1 MSKGRYN
8 TFLQLLPVS
17 VILATV
23 SCTALID
30 EFPAGDCPKEVVPVQ
45 LAINLNTSLPTKAN
59 IQQITELASGDDFS
73 FRGMSA
79 IRMIPFKDDGT
90 PAGDMLQLPAISSA
104 QDESASGSH
113 TGLIKNNLSHLYSS
127 ADAVLPV
134 GCASVLAYGTAVES
148 AAYSSVIEKKHLNG
162 SLLETGVTM
171 AAGTPSLAG
180 ISFSPEAIFP
190 ASSGTPSQGV
200 LIANVLSDI
209 VIQGGQYEQSFVY
222 KNKGGETVTG
232 SRVYTWDGSIGDS
245 RLQEYYNWIT
255 NEGHMMSGTGVNVEY
270 MLSTLYR
277 TLSNYESYDTRV
289 VTTLV
294 GSDEYE
300 VQKSSNLD
308 DDLTYGDVFNNLAAH
323 IKERIDYIIDNTT
336 SLKRV
341 VDEDFVSIEFR
352 SQELHDYPDAL
363 GLPHGAAVM
372 RWTPA
377 GFVPVFQGLDGV
389 ASLSQYCYPPSLYY
403 ITESGVS
410 TTEDGNIESRYTSAT
425 DTWAGILNGYTS
437 GHTVTRK
444 TRSVAVDNP
453 FRYAVGMLLG
463 TLRATADY
471 LPDNDGS
478 AATNVRVYGNR
489 FPVTGIIIG
498 GQYPQRYDF
507 TPVSYANDEEYE
519 ENEFFLYDN
528 QVSGVYLTRQ
538 ESAPFRTLSLQ
549 TPLER
554 DVYFA
559 LELRNDSG
567 SSFYGAE
574 GRILPGHRFYLT
586 GKLEFPESA
595 PLHNIFLKHHCTTVS
610 CVVNSMEAAHNAV
623 PDLGVPQLSL
633 GVQTQVNWIFS
644 TGTTV
649 VLY

>member
-1 MSKGRYN
+1 MSKGRCH
-8 TFLQLLPVS
+8 TFLRLLPVS
-17 VILATV
+17 LILATV

-30 EFPAGDCPKEVVPVQ
+30 EFPTGNCPKEVVPVQ
-45 LAINLNTSLPTKAN
+45 LAINLNASLPTKAN

-79 IRMIPFKDDGT
+79 IRMIPFDADDNVIGSI
-90 PAGDMLQLPAISSA
+90 LVLPAISSA

-134 GCASVLAYGTAVES
+134 GCSSVLAYGSAVES
-148 AAYSSVIEKKHLNG
+148 DAYSSTIEKKHLNG

-200 LIANVLSDI
+200 LIANILSDI
-209 VIQGGQYEQSFVY
+209 VIQGGQFEQPFVY
-222 KNKGGETVTG
+222 KNKGGETITG

-255 NEGHMMSGTGVNVEY
+255 NDGHMMSGTGVNVEY
-270 MLSTLYR
+270 MLTTLYR

-308 DDLTYGDVFNNLAAH
+308 DDLTYGDVFNNMATH
-323 IKERIDYIIDNTT
+323 IKERIDYIIDNTA

-341 VDEDFVSIEFR
+341 VDEDVVSIEFR

-425 DTWAGILNGYTS
+425 NSWAGILNGYTS

-463 TLRATADY
+463 TLRASADY

-478 AATNVRVYGNR
+478 AATNVRVYGTR

-507 TPVSYANDEEYE
+507 TPVTYATDEEYQ

-538 ESAPFRTLSLQ
+538 ESAPFCTLSLQ

-586 GKLEFPESA
+586 GKLEFPENASEDF
-595 PLHNIFLKHHCTTVS
+595 IFLKHHCTTVT
-610 CVVNSMEAAHNAV
+610 CLVNSMAAAHNAV

-633 GVQTQVNWIFS
+633 GVQTQVNWDFS
-644 TGTTV
+644 TGATV